1 MRNLLF
7 SKTFWGFLL
16 FLFFL
21 AIYALT
27 LCPTVFWWDSGEF
40 IANIAVLGIPHR
52 PGFPVYILLGKLFSF
67 LPFLN
72 LALRV
77 NFLSALFSASSLLVL
92 YFAFLEILS
101 MFFPK
106 TEQKKTQTVISA
118 SAFLLVLG
126 FSYSFWIQAVR
137 AEVYSLGILF
147 FALLLFSSLRYLRT
161 LHPKYILLFF
171 FMFGLGL
178 GNHHLSLLS
187 TTPALFFLLL
197 GSSTNHRSVVP
208 NRSSVISLRRLPVL
222 LLFFSLGLSIYL
234 YLPIRSSCNPVLAW
248 GNTESVSG
256 SALSIIALESLKNLH
271 FGFLS
276 NMGGK
281 VFALIHLFYD
291 QLTWL
296 CFLISLLGMILLARA
311 SKRILIFLLL
321 LIAGNCASV
330 IFMTTEFI
338 STNPDLHGYLLSSL
352 LSFALVYGL
361 GIFFIIDAIANR
373 SATIRHLS
381 FIIFLL
387 ISLIPLTKHVT
398 YADLSNNRIAYDYGY
413 NTIRHLDSNSVLL
426 VDNVNLAFILRELQ
440 HAEGIRKDLKVIERG
455 LLSSNWYAE
464 QKRKEFKDLLS
475 GIPDHFSG
483 EVLFH
488 AILRN
493 CLGRNVSTY
502 MEFTERD
509 STLANYLIP
518 SGYVFELSKKR
529 IDRIP
534 EGILL
539 KQKEWEK
546 NEFLGLDDDN
556 FRRDWDAQR
565 VYALSLYRLGLF
577 YERKGML
584 TCALEKFEQLKTI
597 DPCNEELLGR
607 MNELKKNQRLLGIT
621 DPNSALQP
629 ITPTPLAR

>member
-7 SKTFWGFLL
+7 SKTFSGFLL

-52 PGFPVYILLGKLFSF
+52 PGFPIYILLGKLFSF

-92 YFAFLEILS
+92 YFAFLELLS

-106 TEQKKTQTVISA
+106 TEQRKTQTIISA
-118 SAFLLVLG
+118 SASLLVLG

-137 AEVYSLGILF
+137 AEVYSLGLLF
-147 FALLLFSSLRYLRT
+147 FALLLFLSLRYIRT

-171 FMFGLGL
+171 FIFGLGL

-187 TTPALFFLLL
+187 TAPALFFLLL
-197 GSSTNHRSVVP
+197 GSKAHHRSVIP

-222 LLFFSLGLSIYL
+222 VLFFLLGLSVYL
-234 YLPIRSSCNPVLAW
+234 YLPIRSSSNPVLAW
-248 GNTESVSG
+248 GNTQSVSG
-256 SALSIIALESLKNLH
+256 SVSSVFALESLKDLNFH
-271 FGFLS
+271 FLS
-276 NMGGK
+276 HIGDK
-281 VFALIHLFYD
+281 IFALVYLFHD

-296 CFLISLLGMILLARA
+296 CFLISLLGMILLARRGR
-311 SKRILIFLLL
+311 RILIFLLL

-330 IFMTTEFI
+330 VFMTTEFI

-352 LSFALVYGL
+352 LSFAFMYGF
-361 GIFFIIDAIANR
+361 GIFFIIDAVANR

-381 FIIFLL
+381 FIVFLL

-398 YADLSNNRIAYDYGY
+398 HADLSNNRIAYDYGY
-413 NTIRHLDSNSVLL
+413 NTIHHLDSNSVLL

-440 HAEGIRKDLKVIERG
+440 HGEGIRKDLKVIERG

-475 GIPDHFSG
+475 GIPDDFSG
-483 EVLFH
+483 EVLFG

-493 CLGRNVSTY
+493 SLDRNVSTY
-502 MEFTERD
+502 VEFTEKD
-509 STLANYLIP
+509 SSLANHLVP
-518 SGYVFELSKKR
+518 SGYVFKLSRKR

-534 EGILL
+534 DGILL
-539 KQKEWEK
+539 RQKEWEK
-546 NEFLGLDDDN
+546 NEFLGLDDDD

-597 DPCNEELLGR
+597 DPYNEELVGR
-607 MNELKKNQRLLGIT
+607 MNELKKNQKLLGIT

-629 ITPTPLAR
+629 STPTPLTR